1 MKEKKFSVRLMGN
14 QIDIVEKTAEMLH
27 VSNSEAIRSFIEED
41 KIIIIK
47 EFDKMIPVLVNLTM
61 LLEKDEKINDCH
73 TNLEEGVDEI
83 WRLLNSVMANQKEG

>member
-14 QIDIVEKTAEMLH
+14 QIDIVEKAAEMLH
-27 VSNSEAIRSFIEED
+27 VSKSEAIRSFIEDD

-61 LLEKDEKINDCH
+61 LLEKDEKLDSHFIN
-73 TNLEEGVDEI
+73 LKEGVDEI
-83 WRLLNSVMANQKEG
+83 WRLLNSVMANPKKG

>member
-61 LLEKDEKINDCH
+61 LLEKDEKSDNRFIN
-73 TNLEEGVDEI
+73 LKEGVDEI

>member
-27 VSNSEAIRSFIEED
+27 VSNSEAIRSSIEED
-41 KIIIIK
+41 KIVIIK

-61 LLEKDEKINDCH
+61 LLEKDEKLDNRFIN
-73 TNLEEGVDEI
+73 LKEGVDEI
-83 WRLLNSVMANQKEG
+83 WRLLNSVMASPNEG

>member
-61 LLEKDEKINDCH
+61 LLEKDEKSDNRFIN
-73 TNLEEGVDEI
+73 LKEGVDEI
-83 WRLLNSVMANQKEG
+83 WRLLNSVMANPKEG

>member
-1 MKEKKFSVRLMGN
+1 MKEKKLSVRLMGN

-61 LLEKDEKINDCH
+61 LLEKDEKSDNRFIN
-73 TNLEEGVDEI
+73 LKEGVDEI
-83 WRLLNSVMANQKEG
+83 WRLLNSVMANPKKG